1 MANADRVALQKLKYS
16 FAVKSSVPGWV
27 ICGVAAF
34 VIVAWP
40 PEQAR
45 SLALKTVNWLAD
57 PTNTLPTLAG
67 PLAPGLDDDADAV
80 TAHDTEMAEYD
91 RLFASSRTM
100 RIRLTLKVAG
110 DPFDPSTE
118 RQVLTA
124 IGVLTALGV
133 WLRGARRRPQS

>member
-1 MANADRVALQKLKYS
+1 VAS
-16 FAVKSSVPGWV
+16 FGVKSGVQGWV
-27 ICGVAAF
+27 ICGVVAF

-45 SLALKTVNWLAD
+45 SLALKAVNWLAD
-57 PTNTLPTLAG
+57 PTNTLPTLPG

-80 TAHDTEMAEYD
+80 TVHDTQMAEYD

-100 RIRLTLKVAG
+100 QIRLTLKVAG

-124 IGVLTALGV
+124 IGVLTGLGV
-133 WLRGARRRPQS
+133 WLLGADRRPQS

>member
-1 MANADRVALQKLKYS
+1 VG
-16 FAVKSSVPGWV
+16 FVGVKSGVQGWV
-27 ICGVAAF
+27 IFGVVAF

-45 SLALKTVNWLAD
+45 SVALKAVNWLAD
-57 PTNTLPTLAG
+57 PTDTLPTLPG

-80 TAHDTEMAEYD
+80 TAHDTQMAEYD
-91 RLFASSRTM
+91 RLFASSRAM

-124 IGVLTALGV
+124 IGVLTGLGV
-133 WLRGARRRPQS
+133 WLRGARRSRQS